1 MKVFTLN
8 EIHHVNKK
16 TGKPEIAE
24 PNRIIDL
31 PQEEALRLISRL
43 AVRRLTAQEIELDK
57 LKAGRASTDADEG
70 AWGAWGADGADGA
83 EGAEGAEEAA
93 AAATTGSRGRGRKP
107 AASKADNTAD
117 TGDTGGY

>member
-31 PQEEALRLISRL
+31 PQEEALRLISKL

-57 LKAGRASTDADEG
+57 LKAGRAPTDADEG
-70 AWGAWGADGADGA
+70 AEGAEGAWGVDGA
-83 EGAEGAEEAA
+83 EGAEGAEG
-93 AAATTGSRGRGRKP
+93 ATTGSRGRGRKP
-107 AASKADNTAD
+107 AAAKADNTAD

>member
-24 PNRIIDL
+24 PNRIIDI
-31 PQEEALRLISRL
+31 PQEEALRLISKL

-57 LKAGRASTDADEG
+57 LKAGRAPTDADEG
-70 AWGAWGADGADGA
+70 AEGAEGAWGVD
-83 EGAEGAEEAA
+83 GAEGAEEAA

-107 AASKADNTAD
+107 AAAKADNTAD

>member
-16 TGKPEIAE
+16 TSKPEVAE
-24 PNRIIDL
+24 PSRIIDL
-31 PQEEALRLISRL
+31 PQEEALRLISKL

-57 LKAGRASTDADEG
+57 LKAGRATTDADEG
-70 AWGAWGADGADGA
+70 AGGVDGA

-107 AASKADNTAD
+107 AAAKADNTAD

>member
-31 PQEEALRLISRL
+31 PQEEALRLISKL

-57 LKAGRASTDADEG
+57 LKAGRATTDANEG
-70 AWGAWGADGADGA
+70 AGGVDGA

-107 AASKADNTAD
+107 AAAKADNTAD

>member
-31 PQEEALRLISRL
+31 PQEEALRLISKL

-57 LKAGRASTDADEG
+57 LKAGRAPTDADEG
-70 AWGAWGADGADGA
+70 AEGAEGAGGVDGA

-107 AASKADNTAD
+107 AAAKADNTAD

>member
-31 PQEEALRLISRL
+31 PQEEALRLISKL

-57 LKAGRASTDADEG
+57 LKAGRATTDEQG
-70 AWGAWGADGADGA
+70 
-83 EGAEGAEEAA
+83 
-93 AAATTGSRGRGRKP
+93 
-107 AASKADNTAD
+107 
-117 TGDTGGY
+117 